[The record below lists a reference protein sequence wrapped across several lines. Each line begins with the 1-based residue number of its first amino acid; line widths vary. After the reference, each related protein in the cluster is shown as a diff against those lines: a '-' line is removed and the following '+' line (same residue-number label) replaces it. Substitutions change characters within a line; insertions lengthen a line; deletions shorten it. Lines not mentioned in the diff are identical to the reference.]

1 MKHMTLEHIAQAC
14 GGLFRGADEER
25 EREVAGI
32 VLDSRRV
39 ESGFCFIATRG
50 ERVDG
55 HDFIGQVLQKGA
67 LCVICERVPEGVSG
81 NFIIVKDSLQ
91 ALQDVAAYYRKTLQI
106 PVIGITGSVG
116 KTSTKEFIAGVLSRK
131 FRVLRTEGNYNN
143 EIGVPLTLLQIR
155 PEHEIAVVEMGINHF
170 GEMRRLSRMA
180 RPDVCVLT
188 NIGECHLEF
197 LGSRE
202 GVLRAKSEIFE
213 YMQEYGMVYL
223 NGDDDMLRNIERVKN
238 RRPVTFG
245 MKRRND
251 YYADEVV
258 PHGLSGSS
266 MTIHTGTGSFR
277 VSVNLPG
284 EHMIRN
290 ALAAT
295 AIGSQFGLTEAEL
308 KEGIEAVMPVDGRS
322 NIIKTE
328 HFTLI
333 DDCYNANPVSM
344 RSALDMLAQAEG
356 RTVAILGDMGELG
369 EKEAK
374 YHKEV
379 GAYAVQKNITGLIC
393 VGSLSRFM
401 YQGGCKAKAKS
412 LSNTF
417 VQYYETKEALMAG
430 MKRGGLVPN
439 GVTVLVKASHSMGF
453 SQIIEFLKST

>member
-251 YYADEVV
+251 YYADDVV

-284 EHMIRN
+284 EQDR
-290 ALAAT
+290 
-295 AIGSQFGLTEAEL
+295 
-308 KEGIEAVMPVDGRS
+308 
-322 NIIKTE
+322 
-328 HFTLI
+328 
-333 DDCYNANPVSM
+333 
-344 RSALDMLAQAEG
+344 
-356 RTVAILGDMGELG
+356 
-369 EKEAK
+369 
-374 YHKEV
+374 
-379 GAYAVQKNITGLIC
+379 
-393 VGSLSRFM
+393 
-401 YQGGCKAKAKS
+401 KS
-412 LSNTF
+412 
-417 VQYYETKEALMAG
+417 V
-430 MKRGGLVPN
+430 V
-439 GVTVLVKASHSMGF
+439 
-453 SQIIEFLKST
+453 